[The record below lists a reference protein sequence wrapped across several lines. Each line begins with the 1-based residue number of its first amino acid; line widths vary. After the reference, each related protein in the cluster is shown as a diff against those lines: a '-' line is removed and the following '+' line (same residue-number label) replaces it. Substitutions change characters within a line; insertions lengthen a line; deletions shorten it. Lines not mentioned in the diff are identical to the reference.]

1 LKLRAFIP
9 ALIIAAG
16 IWAYH
21 NSFQGSFVFD
31 DVTSIAENPHI
42 RHLWPISEAMKTSP
56 NFAIQGRPVECL
68 SLALNYAWGGLNVR
82 GYHVLN
88 LMLHLASALVLFG
101 LLRRTLLRTARSG
114 DPRRTGVGETDAVGT
129 PHATPA
135 AATWLAAAITLI
147 WEVHPLQTDSVT
159 YIVQRSEL
167 LMGLFLMLTLYC
179 FVRGVEGSGSVH
191 REDSPRAAG
200 ASPSRSL
207 GWFALS
213 VAACFLGMGSKE
225 TMVGAPLIVL
235 VYDRVFLASSFRE
248 LWRRR
253 MGLYVG
259 LASSWLLLAALVART
274 VHPMTGVRIEGL
286 TPWEYLMTEA
296 GVIVYYLRLCFWPQ
310 PLVIDYFD
318 WPIVRSLRDAL
329 LPGLVVVGLLGATVW
344 AFRRRPWLGFL
355 GAWFFL
361 ILAPT
366 SSFLPSAGEMIAER
380 RMYSPL
386 AAVITLV
393 VVGVFVLGRRL
404 WNKRQGTALGCVG
417 TACVV
422 MVFGFLTIQRN
433 RDYRSALAIW
443 GDTVEKRPG
452 NPRAHNNLG
461 LAFAKLGR
469 LDDAEGQ
476 YEQALRIKPDLA
488 DAQFNWGLAL
498 VRQGRVPEAIGHW
511 EQALRIKPDFAD
523 AQYNLGLAFAQ
534 QGRLQ
539 EAISHWEKALRI
551 DPNIADAQYN
561 WGLALEKLGR
571 SAEAIPH
578 YREALRTQPDLG
590 QARDALARLEI
601 RQ

>member
-1 LKLRAFIP
+1 
-9 ALIIAAG
+9 
-16 IWAYH
+16 
-21 NSFQGSFVFD
+21 
-31 DVTSIAENPHI
+31 
-42 RHLWPISEAMKTSP
+42 
-56 NFAIQGRPVECL
+56 
-68 SLALNYAWGGLNVR
+68 
-82 GYHVLN
+82 
-88 LMLHLASALVLFG
+88 
-101 LLRRTLLRTARSG
+101 
-114 DPRRTGVGETDAVGT
+114 
-129 PHATPA
+129 
-135 AATWLAAAITLI
+135 
-147 WEVHPLQTDSVT
+147 
-159 YIVQRSEL
+159 
-167 LMGLFLMLTLYC
+167 
-179 FVRGVEGSGSVH
+179 
-191 REDSPRAAG
+191 
-200 ASPSRSL
+200 
-207 GWFALS
+207 
-213 VAACFLGMGSKE
+213 
-225 TMVGAPLIVL
+225 
-235 VYDRVFLASSFRE
+235 
-248 LWRRR
+248 
-253 MGLYVG
+253 
-259 LASSWLLLAALVART
+259 
-274 VHPMTGVRIEGL
+274 
-286 TPWEYLMTEA
+286 MTEA
-296 GVIVYYLRLCFWPQ
+296 GVIVYYLRLCFWPH